1 MENNQL
7 PLGKENI
14 ITVGVKGERTIV
26 EEITYTD
33 EVISGRKVI
42 SQSITKEPIT
52 QIIER
57 GTQTTELKTETRTDK
72 IPFKTIEKTNKELP
86 LGNKNVLVAGKE
98 GTRTNVYAV
107 TYVNGKEVQRE
118 VTSSIVTSASI
129 DRVIEI
135 GTRVI
140 EKKEES
146 TKETLV
152 NKPASK
158 PAGQTVIFDSVPEAT
173 PNIREV
179 PDVVDNDYG
188 SQLTDDK
195 WALPE
200 DWDIASPRRG
210 NIPEVVW
217 QMMSVGDGINYMIE
231 LVNQK
236 EGIISGFINPT
247 YTIEVTLGDP
257 LTDKVISILEV
268 EVDEN
273 GYFSIDAEVI
283 SDAVPMIKIFDENS
297 NLVFKEALKIYHYE
311 PTELTHESGL
321 LTLNRYFIDQPYM
334 EGFSYPHAKVT
345 IVSLTSDGF
354 VTLESV
360 IADEYGYFYSETPA
374 HETNLTTNIV
384 SVEHPDTKETV
395 TVAPYPWTQE
405 ELEKVNQ

>member
-1 MENNQL
+1 MKQL
-7 PLGKENI
+7 
-14 ITVGVKGERTIV
+14 
-26 EEITYTD
+26 TD
-33 EVISGRKVI
+33 L
-42 SQSITKEPIT
+42 KEPGLS
-52 QIIER
+52 EN
-57 GTQTTELKTETRTDK
+57 L
-72 IPFKTIEKTNKELP
+72 
-86 LGNKNVLVAGKE
+86 
-98 GTRTNVYAV
+98 Y
-107 TYVNGKEVQRE
+107 Y
-118 VTSSIVTSASI
+118 
-129 DRVIEI
+129 
-135 GTRVI
+135 
-140 EKKEES
+140 
-146 TKETLV
+146 
-152 NKPASK
+152 
-158 PAGQTVIFDSVPEAT
+158 
-173 PNIREV
+173 
-179 PDVVDNDYG
+179 VVDNDYG

-200 DWDIASPRRG
+200 AWDIASPRRG

-231 LVNQK
+231 PVNQK
-236 EGIISGFINPT
+236 EGIISGFINPI
-247 YTIEVTLGDP
+247 YTIEVTLVDP

-273 GYFSIDAEVI
+273 DYFSIDAEVI

-321 LTLNRYFIDQPYM
+321 LTLDRYFIDQPYM

-354 VTLESV
+354 VTLEPV

-405 ELEKVNQ
+405 EFENVYQ

>member
-1 MENNQL
+1 MKLVFRLHMTFAMFLQDYLDFFSVKHHYAILNHAKGYNDIPLVKALIDSYQTRKREQPDGWLKSDEKFLRVAIALLSQLEKSPERQFHLENVQTYMAKLKCLTDNDFFALKLLLPYMKVTDAELIIKKTMKQL
-7 PLGKENI
+7 
-14 ITVGVKGERTIV
+14 
-26 EEITYTD
+26 TD
-33 EVISGRKVI
+33 L
-42 SQSITKEPIT
+42 KEPGLS
-52 QIIER
+52 EN
-57 GTQTTELKTETRTDK
+57 L
-72 IPFKTIEKTNKELP
+72 
-86 LGNKNVLVAGKE
+86 
-98 GTRTNVYAV
+98 Y
-107 TYVNGKEVQRE
+107 Y
-118 VTSSIVTSASI
+118 
-129 DRVIEI
+129 
-135 GTRVI
+135 
-140 EKKEES
+140 
-146 TKETLV
+146 
-152 NKPASK
+152 
-158 PAGQTVIFDSVPEAT
+158 
-173 PNIREV
+173 
-179 PDVVDNDYG
+179 VVDNDYG

-231 LVNQK
+231 PVNQK

-247 YTIEVTLGDP
+247 YTIEVTLVDP

-297 NLVFKEALKIYHYE
+297 NLVFEEALKIYHYE

-321 LTLNRYFIDQPYM
+321 LTLDRYFIDQPYM
-334 EGFSYPHAKVT
+334 EVFSYPHAKVT

-354 VTLESV
+354 VTLEPV

-374 HETNLTTNIV
+374 HETNLTTNIA